1 MSHPDYSSDSHLV
14 REDQTRSEYWR
25 RNLQYVG
32 ILLSIWFAVSYGAG
46 ILFVDS
52 LNEITVPGTG
62 FPLCFWFAQQGSIY
76 VFVVLIFVY
85 VFLMNRL
92 DRAFKV
98 DEIEEVDE

>member
-1 MSHPDYSSDSHLV
+1 MD
-14 REDQTRSEYWR
+14 T
-25 RNLQYVG
+25 
-32 ILLSIWFAVSYGAG
+32 
-46 ILFVDS
+46 

-62 FPLCFWFAQQGSIY
+62 FPLGFWFAQQGSIY